1 MGGGTKLAI
10 GILVMWLAM
19 LFFFFAFHPGGV
31 NLEQDNPVGMLQWLM
46 SEFSNLIGGADTTV
60 SMPVSGPIG
69 SPTNIAPTP
78 TGTVTGNEGLVGE

>member
-31 NLEQDNPVGMLQWLM
+31 NLASDNPVGMLKWLM
-46 SEFSNLIGGADTTV
+46 SEFSNADKTTPSTTTGG
-60 SMPVSGPIG
+60 
-69 SPTNIAPTP
+69 
-78 TGTVTGNEGLVGE
+78 